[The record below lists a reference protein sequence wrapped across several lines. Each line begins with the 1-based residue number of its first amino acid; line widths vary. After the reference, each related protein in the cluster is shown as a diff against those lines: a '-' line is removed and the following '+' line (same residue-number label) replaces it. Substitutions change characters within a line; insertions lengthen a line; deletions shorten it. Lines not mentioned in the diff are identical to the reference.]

1 MEMTNRIVKI
11 MQTLRSMGMRE
22 DLGGFMYTV
31 SAVDLILAADT
42 VSLQYCGPK
51 GIYGQVGALYNTTDK
66 RVERSLI
73 YVIRALYSEGAEYQ
87 IDEVVGKSCALE
99 KGFPT
104 VSTFLCSVANY
115 IRMQEYEDVNRI
127 TYHPRPV
134 NADGDLVFAPDLA
147 ERKYVAGWGG
157 GAETGRCCPNLTEVI
172 TRDTEA

>member
-1 MEMTNRIVKI
+1 MEMTNHIVKI

-73 YVIRALYSEGAEYQ
+73 YVIRALYSEGAEYR

-99 KGFPT
+99 NGFPT

-115 IRMQEYEDVNRI
+115 IRMQEYEDANRV
-127 TYHPRPV
+127 TYRPRPV
-134 NADGDLVFAPDLA
+134 NTDGDLVSASDLA